1 VPFQISSATA
11 DLVDF
16 TSGAEAPIWWSFN
29 GTAKSCALSN
39 QLLQRLIQLISPQ
52 GLKPPIWWSFNGTAK
67 AVPFQISFC
76 NG

>member
-52 GLKPPIWWSFNGTAK
+52 GLKPRFCGRLTAQLK
-67 AVPFQISFC
+67 LCPFKSASATA
-76 NG
+76 